1 MNKQYTYRGSQ
12 NSLSIGGHT
21 FPVGVAVVVALAA
34 HELLKHHPV
43 IKALEQSGSLDIAD
57 VPEEQEVA
65 EQDEGA
71 ASTEQDYSKLTV
83 VQLKELLTAEN
94 IFFESDAKKAD
105 LIALL
110 TNASS

>member
-12 NSLSIGGHT
+12 NSLSIGGYT
-21 FPVGVAVVVALAA
+21 FLNGVAMAVALAA

-43 IKALEQSGSLDIAD
+43 IKALEQSGSLDITDA
-57 VPEEQEVA
+57 PEEQ
-65 EQDEGA
+65 QTTKPDEGA

-94 IFFESDAKKAD
+94 IFFDADAKKAD